1 VVDETM
7 KSKAIKAQEVEERA
21 NKFRSLSLEQRLK
34 LVKSRRGENKKEIAK
49 ITRLIKEAKKS
60 AS

>member
-1 VVDETM
+1 M